1 MTTYILKI
9 IACTAMFIGHLPFV
23 FPNSDLSNGMYCI
36 GRLAFPIFAFLISEG
51 YLHTKNFSKYLTR
64 LVIFAIISQPF
75 AQLLFLGTIKVL
87 YFNIFFTLAIGLIS
101 IRIIDK
107 FKNKFI
113 SYGLVLVLSISAEIL
128 GFDFGLIGV
137 LLIVSFY
144 VLRSKRVFSCL
155 VQILLFIALYLKK
168 YTYIALTLSNIRF
181 VLFQL
186 MFSIIALLFPY
197 LYNGQLGKNTKYTKL
212 AFYCFYPAHLAILCL
227 LKLFV

>member
-9 IACTAMFIGHLPFV
+9 IACATMFIGHLPFV
-23 FPNSDLSNGMYCI
+23 FPNSDLSGGMYCV
-36 GRLAFPIFAFLISEG
+36 GRIAFPIFAFLISEG
-51 YLHTKNFSKYLTR
+51 YIHTKNFSKYLTR
-64 LVIFAIISQPF
+64 LLVFAVISQPF

-107 FKNKFI
+107 FNNKFI
-113 SYGLVLVLSISAEIL
+113 SYGLVLVLSILAELL
-128 GFDFGLIGV
+128 GVDFGFVGV

-144 VLRSKRVFSCL
+144 VLKSRRIFSCL
-155 VQILLFIALYLKK
+155 VQILLFIVLYLEKC
-168 YTYIALTLSNIRF
+168 THIVFTLSNIRF

-186 MFSIIALLFPY
+186 MFSVIALLFPY
-197 LYNGQLGKNTKYTKL
+197 LYNGQLGKNTKHTKL
-212 AFYCFYPAHLAILCL
+212 AFYCFYPVHLAILCL